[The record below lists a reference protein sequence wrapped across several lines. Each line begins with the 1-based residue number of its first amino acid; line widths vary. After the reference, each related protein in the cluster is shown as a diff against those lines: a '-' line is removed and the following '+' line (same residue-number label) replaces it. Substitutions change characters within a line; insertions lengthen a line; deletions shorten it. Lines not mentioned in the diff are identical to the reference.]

1 MKNLKIIGEEL
12 FNKIRGR
19 FPTVST
25 GDESGKVTSD
35 PKKARF
41 FEFDYRDNDDPLGKV
56 TVSLNDEDGLTVMFN
71 SNMLDDGNE
80 VSKDNWYSF
89 LRELR
94 GFAKKRLLNF
104 DTRDI
109 ERSNLKKRD
118 YAQLAQTEAGDN
130 DMMAENKMYG
140 TSRTSYQDVGQARLM
155 LKHKAPVNQELPAGR
170 TQRVESIFIESPT
183 GERFKYP
190 FKHLGGA
197 RAMARH
203 VSEGGLPHDTF
214 GAHITGLSEELA
226 NLKKFKTYMGRS
238 SVMAESLSG
247 YMDVVKERVSSVKDR
262 VAKLQK
268 ENYYKEAIDT
278 YEGAELT
285 EVPENIQSDWIAE
298 LTIKQFNEE
307 LKDVFPYIY
316 KLIGEAAPKEVNLE
330 SDEDDESVSEKSS
343 EDADDCLPEEAEF
356 EAGLDAIMGEW
367 AEDDDDGLEEN
378 SAWDSHNTDV
388 SRDKTVGQRYAVLHI
403 KSGKKTP
410 FDTLDDAN
418 DMFKKL
424 GGTSKG
430 LKVIPETG
438 EAATN
443 DHGQQTPVTE
453 YILSMFDRD
462 AGKFPKGETAI
473 LTAIEKDYG
482 ESYITP
488 AKEFIGRLNELCAQH
503 GEYAE
508 DMQTSEA
515 RPSSNFAEFESTIEL
530 DDGTEI
536 EVTIEIEGDEDQDG
550 NANGFYITS
559 VTGAS
564 GNEVDY
570 SPEDEKRFYSE
581 VENDMHHA
589 DAEDHAERQHSSR
602 YESVNNEDLA
612 RIISLSGMG
621 HSKLI

>member
-1 MKNLKIIGEEL
+1 MKNLKIISKEL

-35 PKKARF
+35 PTNARF

-56 TVSLNDEDGLTVMFN
+56 TISLNDEDGLTVMFN
-71 SNMLDDGNE
+71 SDMLDDGNE

-94 GFAKKRLLNF
+94 SFAKKRLLNF

-109 ERSNLKKRD
+109 ERSTLKKRD

-155 LKHKAPVNQELPAGR
+155 LKHKAPVNLEVPAGR

-190 FKHLGGA
+190 FKHLSGA

-203 VSEGGLPHDTF
+203 VAEGGVPHDTF
-214 GAHITGLSEELA
+214 GSHITSLSEELA

-247 YMDVVKERVSSVKDR
+247 YMDVVKERVVSVKDR

-278 YEGAELT
+278 YEGSELT

-316 KLIGEAAPKEVNLE
+316 KLVGEATKAKMLNPDDLEEVAGPKSCWDGYKKDGTQAGTGKNKGKRVNKCVPEE
-330 SDEDDESVSEKSS
+330 SEYEEKLGSLMGQWNEDETDVAYSS
-343 EDADDCLPEEAEF
+343 ES
-356 EAGLDAIMGEW
+356 
-367 AEDDDDGLEEN
+367 N
-378 SAWDSHNTDV
+378 V
-388 SRDKTVGQRYAVLHI
+388 
-403 KSGKKTP
+403 
-410 FDTLDDAN
+410 
-418 DMFKKL
+418 
-424 GGTSKG
+424 
-430 LKVIPETG
+430 
-438 EAATN
+438 N

-503 GEYAE
+503 GQYTEDDDDDDYEDDVEMPKFGHDEHGVKYPGFGDYLDGDDEEGEEDKTDAMRDMFGDPTADLNKMMKSVSPGKKE
-508 DMQTSEA
+508 DMQA
-515 RPSSNFAEFESTIEL
+515 
-530 DDGTEI
+530 
-536 EVTIEIEGDEDQDG
+536 
-550 NANGFYITS
+550 
-559 VTGAS
+559 
-564 GNEVDY
+564 
-570 SPEDEKRFYSE
+570 
-581 VENDMHHA
+581 
-589 DAEDHAERQHSSR
+589 
-602 YESVNNEDLA
+602 NEDLA

>member
-19 FPTVST
+19 FPTVSI
-25 GDESGKVTSD
+25 GDELGKVTSD

-94 GFAKKRLLNF
+94 SFAKKRLLNF

-330 SDEDDESVSEKSS
+330 SDEDDEAVSEKSS

-367 AEDDDDGLEEN
+367 AEDDDDVNEYG
-378 SAWDSHNTDV
+378 
-388 SRDKTVGQRYAVLHI
+388 
-403 KSGKKTP
+403 
-410 FDTLDDAN
+410 
-418 DMFKKL
+418 
-424 GGTSKG
+424 GGTQESPVEKIKRQLADVLADKQDLIKG
-430 LKVIPETG
+430 GADKSEIMPYLKAEHQLKQKLAAASG
-438 EAATN
+438 SEAATN

-508 DMQTSEA
+508 DMQTSEG
-515 RPSSNFAEFESTIEL
+515 RFSQDSGEFQSFLNTAEQ
-530 DDGTEI
+530 GEI
-536 EVTIEIEGDEDQDG
+536 EVTVQWQAEEDPDG
-550 NANGFYITS
+550 RPGGYSIYAVTDAN
-559 VTGAS
+559 

-570 SPEDEKRFYSE
+570 NR
-581 VENDMHHA
+581 N
-589 DAEDHAERQHSSR
+589 DAERFIDNIPTDDDREASYADGARDSR